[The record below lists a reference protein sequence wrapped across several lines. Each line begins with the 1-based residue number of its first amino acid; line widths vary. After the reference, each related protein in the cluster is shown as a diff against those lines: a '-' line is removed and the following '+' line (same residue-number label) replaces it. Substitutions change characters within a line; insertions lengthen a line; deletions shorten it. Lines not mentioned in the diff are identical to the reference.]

1 MRSECMPS
9 VLPAVLLA
17 HDLIDT
23 LDAALLDPRL
33 SLLSARHIRNA
44 VYLVRLATCFPPVF
58 VEPDCRARGQ
68 LNSLHPTFLVFRL
81 QP

>member
-1 MRSECMPS
+1 MPS

-23 LDAALLDPRL
+23 IDAALLNLRL
-33 SLLSARHIRNA
+33 SLLSARHIRDVA
-44 VYLVRLATCFPPVF
+44 YLLRLAACFPAVF

-68 LNSLHPTFLVFRL
+68 LNLLHPTFLVFRL